1 MSSLINRFCSRFQ
14 RPNSTLVFISVLLV
28 LFPSVSCA
36 AVWTINYPK
45 QPVQNSIHA
54 QYIVDVLELA
64 LQKTGVRYE
73 LVESQDV
80 LLQGKAFKLLSNNRT
95 VNVVWSMTDDDREE
109 DFLPIRIP
117 LYKGLIGWRV
127 LLVNPDKLSQLE
139 SSKLRDNYAVQGMDW
154 PDTKILQANG
164 FNVVSATNYD
174 EAFTIM
180 HRKQADMFPRSIIEV
195 FGELA
200 QPELTKDLVIEPNF
214 VLQYPAATYFFVNK
228 RDVILGKLLSTGLE
242 MAVEDGSL
250 DKLFDATYSQMLQ
263 QLGLNKRTLLTLKNP
278 LLPINTPLADK
289 ALWYQINQ

>member
-1 MSSLINRFCSRFQ
+1 MRSFYSCCQFTCRRIFVI
-14 RPNSTLVFISVLLV
+14 STVLLG
-28 LFPSVSCA
+28 FFSTFSFA

-45 QPVQNSIHA
+45 QPVQNSIHS

-73 LVESQDV
+73 LVESTDV

-95 VNVVWSMTDDDREE
+95 VNVVWAMTDDKREE

-127 LLVNPDKLSQLE
+127 LLVNPEKLSQLE

-154 PDTKILQANG
+154 PDLKILQANG

-200 QPELTKDLVIEPNF
+200 QPELTKALVIEPNF
-214 VLQYPAATYFFVNK
+214 VLQYPAATYFFVNQ
-228 RDVILGKLLSTGLE
+228 RDVILGRLLTTGLE
-242 MAVEDGSL
+242 MAVADGSF
-250 DKLFDATYSQMLQ
+250 DKLFNATYLDMLQ

-289 ALWYQINQ
+289 ALWYQINP

>member
-1 MSSLINRFCSRFQ
+1 MSSLFNRFCSSFQ
-14 RPNSTLVFISVLLV
+14 RPSRIIVLISVLLA
-28 LFPSVSCA
+28 LFPNVSFA
-36 AVWTINYPK
+36 AIWTINYPK

-80 LLQGKAFKLLSNNRT
+80 LLQGKAFKLLSSNRT

-278 LLPINTPLADK
+278 LLPINTPLTDK

>member
-1 MSSLINRFCSRFQ
+1 MRSFYSCCQSSCRRIFVI
-14 RPNSTLVFISVLLV
+14 STVLLG
-28 LFPSVSCA
+28 FFSSFSFA

-73 LVESQDV
+73 LVESNDV

-95 VNVVWSMTDDDREE
+95 VNVVWAMTDDKREE

-127 LLVNPDKLSQLE
+127 LLVNPGKLSQLE

-154 PDTKILQANG
+154 PDLKILQANG

-174 EAFTIM
+174 EAFDIM

-200 QPELTKDLVIEPNF
+200 QPELTK
-214 VLQYPAATYFFVNK
+214 A
-228 RDVILGKLLSTGLE
+228 LS
-242 MAVEDGSL
+242 
-250 DKLFDATYSQMLQ
+250 Y
-263 QLGLNKRTLLTLKNP
+263 NTLRQRIFL
-278 LLPINTPLADK
+278 
-289 ALWYQINQ
+289 

>member
-1 MSSLINRFCSRFQ
+1 MRSF
-14 RPNSTLVFISVLLV
+14 STCCQLSCRRILCFGMALLV
-28 LFPSVSCA
+28 LSPSFSFA

-45 QPVQNSIHA
+45 QPVQDSIHA

-73 LVESQDV
+73 LVESNDV

-95 VNVVWSMTDDDREE
+95 VNVVWAMTDNKREE

-154 PDTKILQANG
+154 PDTKILQSNG

-200 QPELTKDLVIEPNF
+200 QSELTQSLVIEPNF
-214 VLQYPAATYFFVNK
+214 VLQYPAATYFFVNQ
-228 RDVILGKLLSTGLE
+228 RDIILGRLLRTGLE
-242 MAVEDGSL
+242 MAVADGSF
-250 DKLFDATYSQMLQ
+250 DKLFNATYLEMLK
-263 QLGLNKRTLLTLKNP
+263 QLELEKRKLVTLKNP
-278 LLPINTPLADK
+278 LLPIHTPLADK

>member
-1 MSSLINRFCSRFQ
+1 MRSFYSCCQFTCRRILVI
-14 RPNSTLVFISVLLV
+14 STVLLG
-28 LFPSVSCA
+28 FFSTFSFA

-45 QPVQNSIHA
+45 QPVQNSIHS

-73 LVESQDV
+73 LVESTDV

-95 VNVVWSMTDDDREE
+95 VNVVWAMTDDKREE

-127 LLVNPDKLSQLE
+127 LLVNPEKLSQLE

-154 PDTKILQANG
+154 PDLKILQANG

-200 QPELTKDLVIEPNF
+200 QPELTKALVIEPNF
-214 VLQYPAATYFFVNK
+214 VLQYPAATYFFVNQ
-228 RDVILGKLLSTGLE
+228 RDVILGRLLTTGLE
-242 MAVEDGSL
+242 MAVADGSF
-250 DKLFDATYSQMLQ
+250 DKLFNATYLDMLH

-278 LLPINTPLADK
+278 LLPIHTPLADK
-289 ALWYQINQ
+289 ALWYQINP

>member
-1 MSSLINRFCSRFQ
+1 MSSLFNPFCSRFQ
-14 RPNSTLVFISVLLV
+14 RPSRIIVLISVLFA
-28 LFPSVSCA
+28 LFPNVSFA
-36 AVWTINYPK
+36 AIWTINYPK

-242 MAVEDGSL
+242 MAVKDGSL

>member
-1 MSSLINRFCSRFQ
+1 MSSLFNRFCSRFQ
-14 RPNSTLVFISVLLV
+14 RPSRIIVLISVLLA
-28 LFPSVSCA
+28 LFPNVSFA
-36 AVWTINYPK
+36 AIWTINYPK

-278 LLPINTPLADK
+278 LLPINTPLTDK

>member
-1 MSSLINRFCSRFQ
+1 MHRWLSLYQYVSRKLLIALMGLVVIFPTMSG
-14 RPNSTLVFISVLLV
+14 
-28 LFPSVSCA
+28 A
-36 AVWTINYPK
+36 AVWTIHYPK
-45 QPVQNSIHA
+45 QPVQDSVHA
-54 QYIVDVLELA
+54 QYIIDVLDLA

-73 LVESQDV
+73 LVGSQDV

-95 VNVVWSMTDDDREE
+95 VNVVWAMTDNQREE

-127 LLVNPDKLSQLE
+127 LLVNPNTLSQLE

-154 PDTKILQANG
+154 PDLKILQANG

-180 HRKQADMFPRSIIEV
+180 HRQQADMFPRSIIEV

-200 QPELTKDLVIEPNF
+200 QPELTKNLVIEPNF

-228 RDVILGKLLSTGLE
+228 RDVILGRLLETGLR
-242 MAVEDGSL
+242 MAVADGSFEQ
-250 DKLFDATYSQMLQ
+250 LFASTYLPMLE
-263 QLGLNKRTLLTLKNP
+263 QLGLNSRKLLTLSNP
-278 LLPINTPLADK
+278 LLPIHTPLVDK

>member
-1 MSSLINRFCSRFQ
+1 MI
-14 RPNSTLVFISVLLV
+14 STVLLG
-28 LFPSVSCA
+28 FFSTFSFA

-45 QPVQNSIHA
+45 QPVQNSIHS

-73 LVESQDV
+73 LVESTDV

-95 VNVVWSMTDDDREE
+95 VNVVWAMTDDKREE

-127 LLVNPDKLSQLE
+127 LLVNPEKLSQLE

-154 PDTKILQANG
+154 PDLKILQANG

-200 QPELTKDLVIEPNF
+200 QPELTKALVIEPNF
-214 VLQYPAATYFFVNK
+214 VLQYPAATYFFVNQ
-228 RDVILGKLLSTGLE
+228 RDVILGRLLTTGLE
-242 MAVEDGSL
+242 MAVADGSF
-250 DKLFDATYSQMLQ
+250 DKLFYATYLDMLQ

-278 LLPINTPLADK
+278 LLPIHTPLVDK
-289 ALWYQINQ
+289 ALWYQINP

>member
-1 MSSLINRFCSRFQ
+1 MRSFCLCCQPSCRRIFVI
-14 RPNSTLVFISVLLV
+14 STVLLG
-28 LFPSVSCA
+28 FFSSFSFA

-73 LVESQDV
+73 LVESNDV

-95 VNVVWSMTDDDREE
+95 VNVVWAMTDDKREE

-127 LLVNPDKLSQLE
+127 LLVNPGKLSQLE

-154 PDTKILQANG
+154 PDLKILQANG

-174 EAFTIM
+174 EAFDIM

-200 QPELTKDLVIEPNF
+200 QPELTKALVIEPNF
-214 VLQYPAATYFFVNK
+214 VLQYPAAMYFFVNQ
-228 RDVILGKLLSTGLE
+228 RDVILGRLLTTGLE
-242 MAVEDGSL
+242 MAVADGSF
-250 DKLFDATYSQMLQ
+250 DKLFNATYLEMLQ

-289 ALWYQINQ
+289 ALWYQINP

>member
-1 MSSLINRFCSRFQ
+1 MRSFYSCCQFTCRRIFVI
-14 RPNSTLVFISVLLV
+14 STVLLG
-28 LFPSVSCA
+28 FFSTFSFA

-45 QPVQNSIHA
+45 QPVQNSIHS

-73 LVESQDV
+73 LVESTDV

-95 VNVVWSMTDDDREE
+95 VNVVWAMTDDKREE

-127 LLVNPDKLSQLE
+127 LLVNPEKLSQLE

-154 PDTKILQANG
+154 PDLKILQANG

-200 QPELTKDLVIEPNF
+200 QPELTKALVIEPNF
-214 VLQYPAATYFFVNK
+214 VLQYPAATYFFVNQ
-228 RDVILGKLLSTGLE
+228 RDVILGRLLTTGLE
-242 MAVEDGSL
+242 MAVADGSF
-250 DKLFDATYSQMLQ
+250 DKLFYATYLDMLQ

-289 ALWYQINQ
+289 ALWYQINP

>member
-1 MSSLINRFCSRFQ
+1 MRSFYSCCQFTCRRIFVI
-14 RPNSTLVFISVLLV
+14 STVLLG
-28 LFPSVSCA
+28 FFSTFSFA

-45 QPVQNSIHA
+45 QPVQNSIHS
-54 QYIVDVLELA
+54 QYIVDVLELV

-73 LVESQDV
+73 LVESTDV

-95 VNVVWSMTDDDREE
+95 VNVVWAMTDDKREE

-127 LLVNPDKLSQLE
+127 LLVNPEKLSQLE

-154 PDTKILQANG
+154 PDLKILQANG

-200 QPELTKDLVIEPNF
+200 QPELTKALVIEPNF
-214 VLQYPAATYFFVNK
+214 VLQYPAATYFFVNQ
-228 RDVILGKLLSTGLE
+228 RDVILGRLLTTGLE
-242 MAVEDGSL
+242 MAVADGSF
-250 DKLFDATYSQMLQ
+250 DKLFNATYLDMLH

-278 LLPINTPLADK
+278 LLPIHTPLADK
-289 ALWYQINQ
+289 ALWYQINP

>member
-1 MSSLINRFCSRFQ
+1 MSSLFNCYSRLFQ
-14 RPNSTLVFISVLLV
+14 ISTRLLMLSVFMFGLL
-28 LFPSVSCA
+28 PSTSFA

-45 QPVQNSIHA
+45 QPVQDSIHA

-228 RDVILGKLLSTGLE
+228 RDVMLGKLLSTGLE

-250 DKLFDATYSQMLQ
+250 NKLFNATYSQMLQ
-263 QLGLNKRTLLTLKNP
+263 QLELNKRTLLTLKNP
-278 LLPINTPLADK
+278 LLPINTPLAYK
-289 ALWYQINQ
+289 ALWYQMNQ

>member
-1 MSSLINRFCSRFQ
+1 MRSFYSCCQSSCRRIYVI
-14 RPNSTLVFISVLLV
+14 STVLLG
-28 LFPSVSCA
+28 FFSSFSFA

-73 LVESQDV
+73 LVESTDV

-95 VNVVWSMTDDDREE
+95 VNVVWAMTDDKREE

-127 LLVNPDKLSQLE
+127 LLVNPEKLSQLE

-154 PDTKILQANG
+154 PDLKILQANG

-200 QPELTKDLVIEPNF
+200 QPELTKALVIEPNF
-214 VLQYPAATYFFVNK
+214 VLQYPAATYFFVNQ
-228 RDVILGKLLSTGLE
+228 RDVILGRLLTTGLE
-242 MAVEDGSL
+242 MAVADGSF
-250 DKLFDATYSQMLQ
+250 DKLFNATYLDMLH

-278 LLPINTPLADK
+278 LLPIHTPLADK
-289 ALWYQINQ
+289 ALWYQINP

>member
-1 MSSLINRFCSRFQ
+1 MRSFYSCCQFTCRRILVI
-14 RPNSTLVFISVLLV
+14 STVLLG
-28 LFPSVSCA
+28 FFSTFSFA

-73 LVESQDV
+73 LVESTDV

-95 VNVVWSMTDDDREE
+95 VNVVWAMTDDKREE

-127 LLVNPDKLSQLE
+127 LLVNPEKLSQLE

-154 PDTKILQANG
+154 PDLKILQANG

-200 QPELTKDLVIEPNF
+200 QPELTKALVIEPNF
-214 VLQYPAATYFFVNK
+214 VLQYPAATYFFVNQ
-228 RDVILGKLLSTGLE
+228 RDVILGRLLTTGLE
-242 MAVEDGSL
+242 MAVADGSF
-250 DKLFDATYSQMLQ
+250 DKLFNATYLDMLH

-278 LLPINTPLADK
+278 LLPIHTPLADK
-289 ALWYQINQ
+289 ALWYQINP

>member
-1 MSSLINRFCSRFQ
+1 
-14 RPNSTLVFISVLLV
+14 LLA
-28 LFPSVSCA
+28 LFPNVSFA
-36 AVWTINYPK
+36 AIWTINYPK

-278 LLPINTPLADK
+278 LLPINTPLTDK

>member
-1 MSSLINRFCSRFQ
+1 MRSFYSCCQFTCRRIFVI
-14 RPNSTLVFISVLLV
+14 STVLLG
-28 LFPSVSCA
+28 FFSTFSFA

-45 QPVQNSIHA
+45 QPVQNSIHS
-54 QYIVDVLELA
+54 QYIVDVLELV

-73 LVESQDV
+73 LVESTDV

-95 VNVVWSMTDDDREE
+95 VNVVWAMTDDKREE

-127 LLVNPDKLSQLE
+127 LLVNPEKLSQLE

-154 PDTKILQANG
+154 PDLKILQANG

-200 QPELTKDLVIEPNF
+200 QPELTKALVIEPNF
-214 VLQYPAATYFFVNK
+214 VLQYPAATYFFVNQ
-228 RDVILGKLLSTGLE
+228 RDVILGRLLTTGLE
-242 MAVEDGSL
+242 MAVADGSF
-250 DKLFDATYSQMLQ
+250 DKLFNATYLDMLQ

-278 LLPINTPLADK
+278 LLPIHTPLADK
-289 ALWYQINQ
+289 ALWYQINP

>member
-1 MSSLINRFCSRFQ
+1 MRSFYSCCQSSCRRIFVI
-14 RPNSTLVFISVLLV
+14 STVLLG
-28 LFPSVSCA
+28 FFSSCSFA

-73 LVESQDV
+73 LVESNDV

-95 VNVVWSMTDDDREE
+95 VNVVWAMTDDKREE

-127 LLVNPDKLSQLE
+127 LLVNPGKLSQLE

-154 PDTKILQANG
+154 PDLKILQANG

-200 QPELTKDLVIEPNF
+200 QPELTKALVIEPNF
-214 VLQYPAATYFFVNK
+214 VLQYPAATYFFVNQ
-228 RDVILGKLLSTGLE
+228 RDVILGRLLTTGLE
-242 MAVEDGSL
+242 MAVADGSF
-250 DKLFDATYSQMLQ
+250 DKLFNATYLDMLQ

-289 ALWYQINQ
+289 ALWYQINP

>member
-1 MSSLINRFCSRFQ
+1 MI
-14 RPNSTLVFISVLLV
+14 STVLLG
-28 LFPSVSCA
+28 FFSTFSFA

-45 QPVQNSIHA
+45 QPVQNSIHS

-73 LVESQDV
+73 LVESTDV

-95 VNVVWSMTDDDREE
+95 VNVVWAMTDDKREE

-127 LLVNPDKLSQLE
+127 LLVNPEKLSQLE

-154 PDTKILQANG
+154 PDLKILQANG

-200 QPELTKDLVIEPNF
+200 QPELTKALVIEPNF
-214 VLQYPAATYFFVNK
+214 VLQYPAATYFFVNQ
-228 RDVILGKLLSTGLE
+228 RDVILGRLLTTGLE
-242 MAVEDGSL
+242 MAVADGSF
-250 DKLFDATYSQMLQ
+250 DKLFYATYLDMLQ

-289 ALWYQINQ
+289 ALWYQINP

>member
-1 MSSLINRFCSRFQ
+1 MRSFYSCCQFTCRRIFVI
-14 RPNSTLVFISVLLV
+14 STVLLG
-28 LFPSVSCA
+28 FFSTFSFA

-45 QPVQNSIHA
+45 QPVQNSIHS

-73 LVESQDV
+73 LVESTDV

-95 VNVVWSMTDDDREE
+95 VNVVWAMTDDKREE

-127 LLVNPDKLSQLE
+127 LLVNPEKLSQLE

-154 PDTKILQANG
+154 PDLKILQANG

-200 QPELTKDLVIEPNF
+200 QPELTKALVIEPNF
-214 VLQYPAATYFFVNK
+214 VLQYPAATYFFVNQ
-228 RDVILGKLLSTGLE
+228 RDVILGRLLTTGLE
-242 MAVEDGSL
+242 MAVADGSF
-250 DKLFDATYSQMLQ
+250 DKLFNATYLDMLQ

-278 LLPINTPLADK
+278 LLPIHTPLVDK
-289 ALWYQINQ
+289 ALWYQINP

>member
-1 MSSLINRFCSRFQ
+1 MRSFYSCCQFTCRRILVI
-14 RPNSTLVFISVLLV
+14 STVLLG
-28 LFPSVSCA
+28 FFSTFSFA

-45 QPVQNSIHA
+45 QPVQNSIHS

-73 LVESQDV
+73 LVESTDV

-95 VNVVWSMTDDDREE
+95 VNVVWAMTDDKREE

-127 LLVNPDKLSQLE
+127 LLVNPEKLSQLE

-154 PDTKILQANG
+154 PDLKILQANG

-174 EAFTIM
+174 EAFDIM

-200 QPELTKDLVIEPNF
+200 QPELTKALVIEPNF
-214 VLQYPAATYFFVNK
+214 VLQYPAATYFFVNQ
-228 RDVILGKLLSTGLE
+228 RDVILGRLLTTGLE
-242 MAVEDGSL
+242 MAVADGSF
-250 DKLFDATYSQMLQ
+250 DKLFNATYLDMLH

-289 ALWYQINQ
+289 ALWYQINP

>member
-1 MSSLINRFCSRFQ
+1 MRSFYSCCQFTCRRIFVI
-14 RPNSTLVFISVLLV
+14 STVLLG
-28 LFPSVSCA
+28 FFSTFSFA

-45 QPVQNSIHA
+45 QPVQNSIHS

-73 LVESQDV
+73 LVESTDV

-95 VNVVWSMTDDDREE
+95 VNVVWAMTDDKREE

-127 LLVNPDKLSQLE
+127 LLVNPEKLSQLE

-154 PDTKILQANG
+154 PDLKILQANG

-200 QPELTKDLVIEPNF
+200 QPELTKALVIEPNF
-214 VLQYPAATYFFVNK
+214 VLQYPAATYFFVNQ
-228 RDVILGKLLSTGLE
+228 RDVILGRLLTTGLE
-242 MAVEDGSL
+242 MAVADGSF
-250 DKLFDATYSQMLQ
+250 DKLFYATYLDMLQ

-278 LLPINTPLADK
+278 LLPIHTPLVDK
-289 ALWYQINQ
+289 ALWYQINP

>member
-1 MSSLINRFCSRFQ
+1 MRSFCLCCQPSCRRIFVI
-14 RPNSTLVFISVLLV
+14 STVLLG
-28 LFPSVSCA
+28 FFSSFSFA

-73 LVESQDV
+73 LVESNDV

-95 VNVVWSMTDDDREE
+95 VNVVWAMTDDKREE

-127 LLVNPDKLSQLE
+127 LLVNPGKLSQLE

-154 PDTKILQANG
+154 PDLKILQANG

-200 QPELTKDLVIEPNF
+200 QPELTKALVIEPNF
-214 VLQYPAATYFFVNK
+214 VLQYPAATYFFVNQ
-228 RDVILGKLLSTGLE
+228 RDVILGRLLTTGLE
-242 MAVEDGSL
+242 MAVADGSF
-250 DKLFDATYSQMLQ
+250 DKLFNATYLEMLQ

-289 ALWYQINQ
+289 ALWYQINP